1 MSKEIRKI
9 VSAYEAACAANKKVV
24 LATVVHV
31 EGSSYRRPGARMLV
45 EEDGRITGA
54 ISGGCL
60 EGDALR
66 RAMQVIALNEKR
78 LITYDTTLDDDLEFG
93 VQLGCNGVVHILFEP
108 VHPADELNPCLL
120 LKKCIEADGTD
131 KVLVT
136 LFKLNDPQCQDAGTC
151 MFFANASVYSN
162 HKMEEGLLTE
172 LRERISVAF
181 EQRRSAKIDMETRML
196 TALIQWVKP
205 PVSLIV
211 IGAGNDAL
219 PLVEMA
225 AILGWDVTVA
235 DGRSSHASL
244 KRFPKVNRI
253 IVGKPE
259 EVVAKL
265 TVDHNAA
272 LVLMTHNFNY
282 DRDCLKALSAHAPAY
297 IGCLGPKKRLER
309 IWEELEEN
317 STPLN
322 EGLREIVYGPAGLDI
337 GAELPEEIALSIIAE
352 IKAVFENRNG
362 AFLKNRQA
370 PIHDNR

>member
-1 MSKEIRKI
+1 MSKEIRNI

-108 VHPADELNPCLL
+108 IYPADEMNPVLL
-120 LKKCIEADGTD
+120 LKKCIEAGEMD

-136 LFKLNDPQCQDAGTC
+136 LFKLNDPQYQEAGTC
-151 MFFANASVYSN
+151 MFFANAAVYSN
-162 HKMEEGLLTE
+162 HRIEEGVLAE
-172 LRERISVAF
+172 LRKGISMAF
-181 EQRRSAKIDMETRML
+181 EQRRSAKIDMEAKGL

-225 AILGWDVTVA
+225 AVLGWDVTVA

-253 IVGKPE
+253 IVGKPD

-297 IGCLGPKKRLER
+297 IGSLGPKKRLER
-309 IWEELEEN
+309 IWGELEEHGAQ
-317 STPLN
+317 LQ
-322 EGLREIVYGPAGLDI
+322 EDFRKIVHGPAGLDI

>member
-1 MSKEIRKI
+1 M
-9 VSAYEAACAANKKVV
+9 A
-24 LATVVHV
+24 
-31 EGSSYRRPGARMLV
+31 
-45 EEDGRITGA
+45 
-54 ISGGCL
+54 
-60 EGDALR
+60 
-66 RAMQVIALNEKR
+66 
-78 LITYDTTLDDDLEFG
+78 
-93 VQLGCNGVVHILFEP
+93 
-108 VHPADELNPCLL
+108 
-120 LKKCIEADGTD
+120 
-131 KVLVT
+131 
-136 LFKLNDPQCQDAGTC
+136 
-151 MFFANASVYSN
+151 
-162 HKMEEGLLTE
+162 E
-172 LRERISVAF
+172 LREGISMAF
-181 EQRRSAKIDMETRML
+181 EQRRSAKIDMEAKGL

-225 AILGWDVTVA
+225 AVIGWDVTVA

-253 IVGKPE
+253 IVGKPD

-265 TVDHNAA
+265 TVDCNTA

-309 IWEELEEN
+309 IWNELDEHGAQIQEDF
-317 STPLN
+317 
-322 EGLREIVYGPAGLDI
+322 RKVVHGPAGLDI

>member
-1 MSKEIRKI
+1 MSKEIRNI

-78 LITYDTTLDDDLEFG
+78 LITYDTTLEDDLEFG

-108 VHPADELNPCLL
+108 VDSTDELNPVLL
-120 LKKCIEADGTD
+120 LKKCMEGNDAD

-136 LFKLNDPQCQDAGTC
+136 LFDLNDPQCQEAGTC
-151 MFFANASVYSN
+151 MFFANEVAYN
-162 HKMEEGLLTE
+162 THTMEQMLLSE
-172 LRERISVAF
+172 LRECISVAF
-181 EQRRSAKIDMETRML
+181 EQRRSLKIDLQTRSL

-205 PVSLIV
+205 SVSLVV

-225 AILGWDVTVA
+225 AVLGWEVSVA

-244 KRFPKVNRI
+244 KRFTGVKRI
-253 IVGKPE
+253 IVGKPD
-259 EVVAKL
+259 EVVAKVNL
-265 TVDHNAA
+265 GHHTAF
-272 LVLMTHNFNY
+272 VLMTHNFNY
-282 DRDCLKALSAHAPAY
+282 DRDCLKALSVHAPAY

-317 STPLN
+317 GTPFSEDFKKN
-322 EGLREIVYGPAGLDI
+322 VHGPAGLDI